1 MTEQE
6 SFWAG
11 EFGNEYS
18 ERNIGQRL
26 VSANTALFSKIMTS
40 THSVNSIIEFGSNIG
55 LNVLAIKN
63 IMPHVELSAV
73 EINEAAVTELKKIEG
88 IRVYHQ
94 SIIDFK
100 PDYERDFVLAKGIMI
115 HINPEHLP
123 NIYDLLYDSSNR
135 YICIIEYYNPTP
147 VEVTYR
153 GHRNR
158 LFKRDFAGEIL
169 DRFKKMRLVNYGF
182 IYHRDNNF
190 PQDDMTWFLMEKN
203 S

>member
-6 SFWAG
+6 SFWTG

-63 IMPHVELSAV
+63 IMPHVEFSAV
-73 EINEAAVTELKKIEG
+73 EINETAVTELKKIEG
-88 IRVYHQ
+88 VRVYHQ
-94 SIIDFK
+94 PIIDFK

-169 DRFKKMRLVNYGF
+169 DRFKKVRLVNYGF

-190 PQDDMTWFLMEKN
+190 SQDDMTWFLMEKN

>member
-18 ERNIGQRL
+18 ERNIGLRL

-63 IMPHVELSAV
+63 ILPHVELSAV

-169 DRFKKMRLVNYGF
+169 DRFKKVRLVNYGF